1 MFLKLKKIVHLLERK
16 IKKQNTN
23 SINVKK
29 YIDEL

>member
-1 MFLKLKKIVHLLERK
+1 MFLKLKKIVHLLEQK

-23 SINVKK
+23 SINIKK